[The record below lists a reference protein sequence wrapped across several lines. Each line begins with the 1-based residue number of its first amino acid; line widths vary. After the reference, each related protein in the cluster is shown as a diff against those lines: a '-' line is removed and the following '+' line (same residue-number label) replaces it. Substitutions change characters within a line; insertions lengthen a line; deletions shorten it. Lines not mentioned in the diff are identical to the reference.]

1 MGWQMTPDSH
11 PATQSTC
18 RSEGDRRV
26 LTVSKVTKRF
36 GATTVLDGLDLTVD
50 AGEIVGLVGR
60 NGSGK
65 STLLSI
71 IAGLATATSGCVATS
86 RSIALLP
93 ERLSF
98 VENLTGLAN
107 LRLLGRLNAHP
118 TEDDLH
124 DLLTSVGLDP
134 TLRTPVAKYSLGMR
148 QRLGIAQA
156 LMEHAGLLILDE
168 PTNGLD
174 PEGIRWLRGLVQAQ
188 ADQGAGVLV
197 SSHLLTELE
206 RSCDIVAVLDKGRL
220 VATWTPANETD
231 RTVMRVAATD
241 TEALSERCRQFG
253 WPTRPGPDGSQIVV
267 VDITIGQAV
276 RRLANVGIDI
286 EYVSKARTSIESLL
300 LGDQP

>member
-1 MGWQMTPDSH
+1 MGYEMKPGRQPTLGG
-11 PATQSTC
+11 
-18 RSEGDRRV
+18 EGHGRV

-36 GATTVLDGLDLTVD
+36 GATAVLDGLDLTVD

-71 IAGLATATSGCVATS
+71 ISGLAAATSGGVATTG
-86 RSIALLP
+86 SIALLP

-98 VENLTGLAN
+98 VENLTGMAN

-118 TEDDLH
+118 TEDDLR

-134 TLRTPVAKYSLGMR
+134 ALRTSVANYSLGMR

-156 LMEHAGLLILDE
+156 LMEHADLLILDE

-174 PEGIRWLRGLVQAQ
+174 PEGIRWLRNLVRAQ
-188 ADQGAGVLV
+188 ADHGAGVLI

-206 RSCDIVAVLDKGRL
+206 RSCDIVAVLDEGRI
-220 VATWTPANETD
+220 VATWTPADEAGHNA
-231 RTVMRVAATD
+231 VQLVATD
-241 TEALSERCRQFG
+241 SEALLERCRQFG
-253 WPTRPGPDGSQIVV
+253 WPTRPGPDGSHVAI
-267 VDITIGQAV
+267 VDITIGEAV
-276 RRLANVGIDI
+276 RRLANAGVDL
-286 EYVSKARTSIESLL
+286 EHVSRAHTSVESLL
-300 LGDQP
+300 LGDQS